1 MPNIEAFK
9 IICNLIFRYNV
20 HYTEEDSTQN
30 NVYEELIRLSQKPK
44 KKKKIQTK
52 LKFKVGGDAK
62 KKKETPKKT
71 KIVTSKK
78 KPKLEPEADL
88 SSFELAKEIGLPEG
102 WTAKVGSNK
111 QYTIKSP
118 DGKKRFTS
126 KRAALAFVEGVDKP
140 AEEIID
146 QKSENKATNEVI
158 IQKLT
163 EEEDP
168 PWRKTD
174 HKHLGKRIKYKIV
187 LHDGQELLQLGTVIG
202 WIDESDKDKEGNP
215 GFISEKTGNPAAL
228 FHVRFD
234 EVKIFPQYHH
244 HLLQSQDL
252 EEYEL
257 LECLIDEKEETRLDS
272 SGNGCLLLEED
283 SSTKPIVEDD
293 DEIPLT
299 TLLKNKRKASSKAAN
314 GKRKKI

>member
-1 MPNIEAFK
+1 MA
-9 IICNLIFRYNV
+9 
-20 HYTEEDSTQN
+20 D
-30 NVYEELIRLSQKPK
+30 
-44 KKKKIQTK
+44 
-52 LKFKVGGDAK
+52 
-62 KKKETPKKT
+62 
-71 KIVTSKK
+71 TS
-78 KPKLEPEADL
+78 
-88 SSFELAKEIGLPEG
+88 SSEFELAKEIGLPEG
-102 WTAKVGSNK
+102 WTAKMSSNK

-126 KRAALAFVEGVDKP
+126 KRAALAFVDKGSDKQV
-140 AEEIID
+140 EEMTD
-146 QKSENKATNEVI
+146 NTKTNDDTATNVVVL
-158 IQKLT
+158 QNLT

-187 LHDGQELLQLGTVIG
+187 AFDGKELLQFGTVIG

-228 FHVRFD
+228 FHVIFD
-234 EVKIFPQYHH
+234 EVKTFPQYHH
-244 HLLQSQDL
+244 CLLQSQDL

-257 LECLIDEKEETRLDS
+257 LECLIDKKEETMLDS
-272 SGNGCLLLEED
+272 SGNGCILLEEK
-283 SSTKPIVEDD
+283 SSVKPIVEEEEEEDD

-299 TLLKNKRKASSKAAN
+299 VLLKNKRKSSSKATN